1 MTDPTLP
8 EELRARLAAAGRQV
22 HRTLGP
28 DDDSRA
34 LALEVRAAGLCAQIC
49 PVAEGP
55 DAEATGWR
63 HDICVLAPDHLD
75 RHRSALWT
83 RWGLDW
89 HEMRDRALALADRVR
104 ATEERAE
111 ELEAELVGTRD
122 ALALATRDRGHW
134 RDAHL
139 RLRGQVEALLGSM
152 GFAPGSYSN
161 GWDDALGRVLDT
173 LLPPEADRDADGRPP
188 LGARVTVTVTGIVD
202 PGRYDGTQAYIS
214 ASRSQLDGDLWLDK
228 PTIVITAAPTEETR

>member
-1 MTDPTLP
+1 MADPALS
-8 EELRARLAAAGRQV
+8 EELRARLIAAGRQV

-34 LALEVRAAGLCAQIC
+34 LAREVRTAGLCAQIC

-55 DAEATGWR
+55 DAASTGWR

-75 RHRSALWT
+75 RHRSVLWA

-104 ATEERAE
+104 AVEERAD
-111 ELEAELVGTRD
+111 ELADELVGTRD

-134 RDAHL
+134 RDAVHRARELHEPRGVNTLCPACWGPGPVVSPCATL
-139 RLRGQVEALLGSM
+139 R
-152 GFAPGSYSN
+152 
-161 GWDDALGRVLDT
+161 ALGGDT
-173 LLPPEADRDADGRPP
+173 DSTTVASPE
-188 LGARVTVTVTGIVD
+188 
-202 PGRYDGTQAYIS
+202 GT
-214 ASRSQLDGDLWLDK
+214 
-228 PTIVITAAPTEETR
+228 